1 MNENRPN
8 FKSIRATAREGILS
22 EYSLRLM
29 CAQGTL
35 PGFYVG
41 NRFLVN
47 VDALVEQLNAMRGGR
62 AV

>member
-8 FKSIRATAREGILS
+8 FKTIRETAKTGILS
-22 EYSLRLM
+22 EYTLRLM

-41 NRFLVN
+41 NRYMVN
-47 VDALVEQLNAMRGGR
+47 INALVEQLNAMRGAR

>member
-47 VDALVEQLNAMRGGR
+47 VDALVEQLSAMRGGR

>member
-1 MNENRPN
+1 MSEAGTN
-8 FKSIRATAREGILS
+8 FKTIRATAREGILS

-29 CAQGTL
+29 LAQGKL

-41 NRFLVN
+41 RRYMVN
-47 VDALVEQLNAMRGGR
+47 VNALVEQLSAMQGGR

>member
-1 MNENRPN
+1 MNDNRPN
-8 FKSIRATAREGILS
+8 FKTIRETAREGILS

-29 CAQGTL
+29 CAQGKL

-41 NRFLVN
+41 RRYMVN
-47 VDALVEQLNAMRGGR
+47 VDALVAQLSSMQGGR

>member
-1 MNENRPN
+1 MNESRPS
-8 FKSIRATAREGILS
+8 FKSIRATAKSGILS
-22 EYSLRLM
+22 EYALRLM

-47 VDALVEQLNAMRGGR
+47 VDALVEQLSAMRGGR

>member
-41 NRFLVN
+41 NRFMVN

>member
-1 MNENRPN
+1 MNERAI
-8 FKSIRATAREGILS
+8 FKTIRETAKTGLLS

-41 NRFLVN
+41 NRYMVN
-47 VDALVEQLNAMRGGR
+47 VDALVEQLTAMRGGR

>member
-1 MNENRPN
+1 MNENRPS
-8 FKSIRATAREGILS
+8 FQTIRQAAKAGILS

-41 NRFLVN
+41 NRYIVN

>member
-1 MNENRPN
+1 MSERTN
-8 FKSIRATAREGILS
+8 FKTIRETAKTGLLS

-47 VDALVEQLNAMRGGR
+47 VDALVEQLSAMRGGR

>member
-1 MNENRPN
+1 MNENRPS
-8 FKSIRATAREGILS
+8 FQTIRQTAKAGILS

-29 CAQGTL
+29 AAQGTL

-47 VDALVEQLNAMRGGR
+47 VDALVEQLSAMRGGR

>member
-1 MNENRPN
+1 MNEARTN
-8 FKSIRATAREGILS
+8 FKTIRETAREGILS

-29 CAQGTL
+29 CAQGKL

-41 NRFLVN
+41 RRYMVN
-47 VDALVEQLNAMRGGR
+47 VNALVEQLSAMQGGR

>member
-8 FKSIRATAREGILS
+8 FKTIRETAREGILS

-29 CAQGTL
+29 CSRGKL

-41 NRFLVN
+41 RRYMVN
-47 VDALVEQLNAMRGGR
+47 VDALIEQLSSMQCGR

>member
-1 MNENRPN
+1 MSESRPN

-47 VDALVEQLNAMRGGR
+47 VDALVEQLSAMRGGR

>member
-8 FKSIRATAREGILS
+8 FKTIRETAKTGILS
-22 EYSLRLM
+22 EYTLRLM

-41 NRFLVN
+41 NRYMVN
-47 VDALVEQLNAMRGGR
+47 VDALVEQLNAMRGTR

>member
-41 NRFLVN
+41 NRFMVN

-62 AV
+62 AI